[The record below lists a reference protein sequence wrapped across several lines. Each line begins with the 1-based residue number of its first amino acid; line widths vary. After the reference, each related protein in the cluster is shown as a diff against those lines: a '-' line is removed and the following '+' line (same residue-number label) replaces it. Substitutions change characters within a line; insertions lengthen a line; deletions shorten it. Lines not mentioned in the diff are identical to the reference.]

1 LEFIKPLTKWL
12 KKKEI
17 DDIIVFGSALK
28 GKKNINDIDVAIVF
42 KEFSEKVWNEINNVE
57 GKYHFSKT
65 SFSKFLEEPL
75 FWGTLIHE
83 GYSLK
88 HKEMVS
94 NIIGM
99 MSYFLFEYELDN
111 LSRTQRQ
118 ILSHSLYGSG
128 GRESFLKSIDGKKL
142 GNKKVRIPSDKSEEM
157 RSFFDTWNL
166 VYTVKR
172 IWM

>member
-1 LEFIKPLTKWL
+1 MEFIKPLTNWL
-12 KKKEI
+12 KRKEI
-17 DDIIVFGSALK
+17 EDIIVFGSALK
-28 GKKNINDIDVAIVF
+28 GKRDVNDIDVAIVF
-42 KEFSEKVWNEINNVE
+42 NEFSLQLWNEINKID

-75 FWGTLIHE
+75 FWNTLIHE

-94 NIIGM
+94 DIIGM
-99 MSYFLFEYELDN
+99 KSYFLFEYELNN

-128 GRESFLKSIDGKKL
+128 GRESFLKSVDGEKL
-142 GNKKVRIPSDKSEEM
+142 GAKKVKVPSDKSEEM